1 MARRALHDGRT
12 TMPENRRPSPQRGFP
27 EPEPRQ
33 LSPEEGEALL
43 EERSQRLL
51 GMSADEFRRRYAA
64 GELTFEDDNVLELAM
79 LLPFGR

>member
-12 TMPENRRPSPQRGFP
+12 SVPDSRRPSRPTGFST
-27 EPEPRQ
+27 PEPRE

-43 EERSQRLL
+43 EERSQQLL
-51 GMSADEFRRRYAA
+51 GISADEFRRRYAA
-64 GELTFEDDNVLELAM
+64 GELTFEDDNVLALAM